1 MQNRLCLHQGNKV
14 VSGVVYE
21 RNVISFLNI
30 TRDHTR
36 IVGLK
41 ISATRKQTVGVILGT
56 QDLSVCG
63 DSQLTSFKTEVLT
76 AGTGCYQ
83 KFRHTASRQLVRVYS
98 SWKNVPRFEPLH
110 LFHELPPPACFSLVD
125 LLYVLGQG
133 CPTVLGK
140 FPRQLLCAGSR
151 ATRVKSL

>member
-1 MQNRLCLHQGNKV
+1 LYLHQENKV
-14 VSGVVYE
+14 VSDVVYE
-21 RNVISFLNI
+21 RNVISFLNV

-41 ISATRKQTVGVILGT
+41 ISATRKQTVGIILGT

-63 DSQLTSFKTEVLT
+63 DSQLTSFKTEQLT
-76 AGTGCYQ
+76 VGTSCYQ
-83 KFRHTASRQLVRVYS
+83 KFRKTASGQLLRVHS
-98 SWKNVPRFEPLH
+98 SRKKSRESNPPPFPRPF
-110 LFHELPPPACFSLVD
+110 PPACFSLID

-140 FPRQLLCAGSR
+140 FPLWAGSR
-151 ATRVKSL
+151 ATRLNSL